1 MGRDLAGL
9 IDFPGFTVPPG
20 TRRGVAPDAAAE
32 AFVRAL
38 DGVVPL
44 VEAELKRLERE
55 RGAAASRQVVQDL
68 RRALK
73 GLRNRLPQYELPAVA
88 SEDAEMRDAAG
99 AGIAPSGAEV
109 AAGDGAGEEQDE
121 SSPGR
126 DRTLDLFPPGPLFA
140 IKISPPEIT
149 LAPGR
154 ERRVLAVGVDESG
167 RRVLGEVDMVWSTT
181 APVLSIV
188 GQGRRPALLAS
199 AEARPGSR
207 FSLVAE
213 CRQGEHRAR
222 GEAAVIIIEAE
233 EPSAGLGFGIPEPEL
248 VDDAGATWRSRF
260 DGQRWQVNASHDDY
274 VALHGDAKA
283 RLRYLLALLAKEIA
297 LRTHGVPGS
306 EAALESLVE
315 ILAHAERNL
324 RGG

>member
-1 MGRDLAGL
+1 
-9 IDFPGFTVPPG
+9 V
-20 TRRGVAPDAAAE
+20 PDAAAE

-44 VEAELKRLERE
+44 VEAELGRLERE

-73 GLRNRLPQYELPAVA
+73 GLRDRLPQYELPTVA
-88 SEDAEMRDAAG
+88 SSEAELRDAAE
-99 AGIAPSGAEV
+99 AGIAPSGAEA
-109 AAGDGAGEEQDE
+109 AAGDGAGESQDE
-121 SSPGR
+121 ASPGR
-126 DRTLDLFPPGPLFA
+126 DRTLDLFPPGPLA
-140 IKISPPEIT
+140 GIRISPPEIT

-154 ERRVLAVGVDESG
+154 ERRVLGVGVDESG
-167 RRVLGEVDMVWSTT
+167 RRVLGEVDIVWST
-181 APVLSIV
+181 ASPVLSIA
-188 GQGRRPALLAS
+188 GAGRRPAVLAS
-199 AEARPGSR
+199 AEARAGSR

-213 CRQGEHRAR
+213 GRQGEHRAR
-222 GEAAVIIIEAE
+222 GEAVVVIIEAE
-233 EPSAGLGFGIPEPEL
+233 EPGAGLGFGIPEPEL
-248 VDDAGATWRSRF
+248 VDDAGASWRSRF
-260 DGQRWQVNASHDDY
+260 DGRRWQVNASQDDY
-274 VALHGDAKA
+274 VALHGDGKA

-297 LRTHGVPGS
+297 QRTHGVPGS

>member
-1 MGRDLAGL
+1 MGELRNLGLDRPPWSGRDLAGL

-88 SEDAEMRDAAG
+88 SEEAEMRDAAQ
-99 AGIAPSGAEV
+99 AGIAPAGAEV
-109 AAGDGAGEEQDE
+109 EAGDGAGPEQDE
-121 SSPGR
+121 SPAGR
-126 DRTLDLFPPGPLFA
+126 DRTLDLFPPGPLAA

-167 RRVLGEVDMVWSTT
+167 RRVLGEVEIAWSTT
-181 APVLSIV
+181 ATVLSVV
-188 GQGRRPALLAS
+188 GEGRRPALLAS

-213 CRQGEHRAR
+213 GRQGEHAAR
-222 GEAAVIIIEAE
+222 GEAA
-233 EPSAGLGFGIPEPEL
+233 G
-248 VDDAGATWRSRF
+248 R
-260 DGQRWQVNASHDDY
+260 
-274 VALHGDAKA
+274 K
-283 RLRYLLALLAKEIA
+283 
-297 LRTHGVPGS
+297 
-306 EAALESLVE
+306 
-315 ILAHAERNL
+315 
-324 RGG
+324 GGY